1 MLMLFLCDKLSEYL
15 QFFFFLL
22 GWGGAVMWKAL
33 GLTHHSREPQSHRF
47 KVRRGQRGQ
56 RRTGFGQSQNSSFK
70 NVMFFVN
77 VIYISSPKEKKISKI
92 VALQLLWWMFMTKK

>member
-1 MLMLFLCDKLSEYL
+1 M
-15 QFFFFLL
+15 
-22 GWGGAVMWKAL
+22 GGAVMWKAL

-56 RRTGFGQSQNSSFK
+56 RRTGFGQTQNSSFK
-70 NVMFFVN
+70 NVTFFVN

>member
-1 MLMLFLCDKLSEYL
+1 
-15 QFFFFLL
+15 
-22 GWGGAVMWKAL
+22 MWKAL

-56 RRTGFGQSQNSSFK
+56 RRTGFGQTQNSSFK

-92 VALQLLWWMFMTKK
+92 VVLRLLWWMFMTKK